1 MAFDVR
7 LPRLITPPLWTHLV
21 SLHLVWI
28 PTLLKPVRGESQ
40 EPVETVDPEA
50 FTPEDFPCSE
60 RDVKIWEGIKEVMRE
75 MVSRYSGRLSF
86 VNMEADVPFVKSV
99 QSQVSELLLPGQ
111 VFDPEIRLPWREGLE
126 WTTCHSGV
134 LTVRL
139 LFVATKQLGRPG
151 DVPDLATTLVASALM
166 APWISIIQSGWP
178 IFNLLAMLSRW
189 ASPFLDG
196 PGALLTSHGRSARQ
210 KAITLQ
216 SRCDAG
222 EAGATKQARELIGG
236 LWRHLDP
243 DAWRGNESVQAKPME
258 EALARLANLHT
269 YHIPSA
275 VRGQS
280 CYWTRHPT
288 TVAHEASDALKQFA
302 ASAAYSQVLAS
313 CAESP
318 DCVGARMDTDPTLLS
333 ELPISE
339 LSSGPSFLLWCSP
352 MLKRSSSEDGIV
364 LQCPLSRA
372 VGLLTTAYR
381 RFSESRESFTPELV
395 IEAQAEVRTVA
406 KQIGDVVIG
415 MEAWLSQWPLLQ
427 VLAKIQQRMDL
438 LGDPIAG
445 SPASTALPSLQR
457 AMGFDDEAWRLVL
470 TELHSAA
477 HMAAVPQALRERVLC
492 TSRRSCAAEF
502 FARLQLLLYA
512 KKDLPLRD
520 QIFLDKQD
528 HLLSLQMLQSRAAE
542 GEPKEYDWMK
552 IVVEDFDRHAEGV
565 QRSREDELRSMMPMD
580 HPLQVDRMQLAHF
593 ILEVRDEIVSGGLM
607 ERCLEW
613 DQPFLL
619 ASAFAGACQWMD
631 VYSYSE
637 PTPSN
642 PNMGLPGRHRFPG
655 GTLHYWGDMES
666 EDRFGVDP
674 ESHDLILCPFI
685 FEHVSQPW
693 LAIRTLARTLR
704 PGGFIVWA
712 APMYQ
717 RYHGSPHDYYRYTPK
732 GVAALAKHA
741 GLEVQRLFSPGDL
754 SLVNGVLMGML
765 LPYWRPEQILHEEEL
780 HEKEDAPRYPLNV
793 FALLRKPGTRPPL
806 QNLLRTSQA
815 FRPQLQEV
823 AAKWPDFLTGILPRM
838 STVFQLTVVRHRASG
853 RILVLANTHLFY
865 HPNARHI
872 RLLQIMCLLH
882 EVQELRKQHKD
893 AKGELPHII
902 FAGDLNCLPET
913 GAVQLLLTGQVPSD
927 HEDWETSSQFAWRDE
942 EASADTGEAEEIPKS
957 SVPSMEADETDV
969 VEPLPR
975 EAWQKG
981 SGIALQ
987 NPLGALVDVY
997 ANTPQKFTNYV
1008 HDFSGILDFSF

>member
-1 MAFDVR
+1 M
-7 LPRLITPPLWTHLV
+7 
-21 SLHLVWI
+21 
-28 PTLLKPVRGESQ
+28 
-40 EPVETVDPEA
+40 
-50 FTPEDFPCSE
+50 
-60 RDVKIWEGIKEVMRE
+60 
-75 MVSRYSGRLSF
+75 
-86 VNMEADVPFVKSV
+86 
-99 QSQVSELLLPGQ
+99 
-111 VFDPEIRLPWREGLE
+111 
-126 WTTCHSGV
+126 
-134 LTVRL
+134 
-139 LFVATKQLGRPG
+139 
-151 DVPDLATTLVASALM
+151 
-166 APWISIIQSGWP
+166 
-178 IFNLLAMLSRW
+178 
-189 ASPFLDG
+189 
-196 PGALLTSHGRSARQ
+196 
-210 KAITLQ
+210 
-216 SRCDAG
+216 
-222 EAGATKQARELIGG
+222 
-236 LWRHLDP
+236 
-243 DAWRGNESVQAKPME
+243 
-258 EALARLANLHT
+258 
-269 YHIPSA
+269 
-275 VRGQS
+275 
-280 CYWTRHPT
+280 
-288 TVAHEASDALKQFA
+288 
-302 ASAAYSQVLAS
+302 
-313 CAESP
+313 
-318 DCVGARMDTDPTLLS
+318 
-333 ELPISE
+333 
-339 LSSGPSFLLWCSP
+339 
-352 MLKRSSSEDGIV
+352 
-364 LQCPLSRA
+364 
-372 VGLLTTAYR
+372 
-381 RFSESRESFTPELV
+381 
-395 IEAQAEVRTVA
+395 
-406 KQIGDVVIG
+406 G

-427 VLAKIQQRMDL
+427 VLAKIQQSMDL

-477 HMAAVPQALRERVLC
+477 HTAVVPQALRERVLC
-492 TSRRSCAAEF
+492 TSGRSCAAEF

-542 GEPKEYDWMK
+542 GELKEYDWMK
-552 IVVEDFDRHAEGV
+552 IVVEDLDRHAEGT

-593 ILEVRDEIVSGGLM
+593 ILEVREEILSGGLM

-693 LAIRTLARTLR
+693 LAIRTLAKTLR

-732 GVAALAKHA
+732 GVTALAKHA

-765 LPYWRPEQILHEEEL
+765 LPYWRPEQILREEEL
-780 HEKEDAPRYPLNV
+780 QEKEDAPRYPLNV
-793 FALLRKPGTRPPL
+793 FALLRKPAWIAPTAAIALHRHELPHWPILWNYGSFLAQQHRGKTKAAGEDQKDPDVL
-806 QNLLRTSQA
+806 QEKDCLFRNLLRTSQA

-893 AKGELPHII
+893 AEGQLPHII

-942 EASADTGEAEEIPKS
+942 EASADAGEAEEIPKS
-957 SVPSMEADETDV
+957 SVPSMEADDTDV

-1008 HDFSGILDFSF
+1008 HDFSGIL